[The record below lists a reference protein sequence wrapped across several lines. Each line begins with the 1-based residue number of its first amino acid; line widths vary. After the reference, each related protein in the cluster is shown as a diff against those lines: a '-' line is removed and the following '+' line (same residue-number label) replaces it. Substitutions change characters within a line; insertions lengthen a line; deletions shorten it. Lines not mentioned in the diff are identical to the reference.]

1 MVSSIC
7 QWVTSNHPH
16 GRDSPAESP
25 PIYRD
30 LKARTHG
37 VPVSP
42 PSAGQ
47 GADHLYGTPSLASWR
62 YAWSEVGV
70 PGWGSQLTTPL
81 TELAGSGLEPEC
93 AASDQDDDPQGNEHK
108 WKEDAFPPL
117 QNFSDGF
124 A

>member
-7 QWVTSNHPH
+7 QWVTLNHPH

-25 PIYRD
+25 PIYRH

-70 PGWGSQLTTPL
+70 PGWGWSIGTLARGRWARYFVVREAFA
-81 TELAGSGLEPEC
+81 ELHSFLDLG
-93 AASDQDDDPQGNEHK
+93 
-108 WKEDAFPPL
+108 
-117 QNFSDGF
+117 
-124 A
+124 